1 MKSLKNLIIA
11 VGMLA
16 VVGGTSVNAQ
26 NLIIVQKPDGSNPRL
41 FTNLDSAVIQADS
54 NDYLFIGSGTYT
66 FSSNPLYITKPLHFV
81 GSGYN
86 VTGSNST
93 IFVGNMRLG
102 KAASGSTITGIEFQ
116 FNYNPSYDFTLDSVS
131 NCTISRCL
139 FGSPIIF
146 IGTGSNTIITE
157 CIIDYYISNYSAIY
171 PSSSVSKCIFTSKN
185 TSYQRSGY
193 NAFPSYMLVNN
204 NILYADYPFYGGSSY
219 LTIENN
225 IILGMF
231 TNIGHPNNS
240 IFSNNI
246 YLCGDTL
253 PLIGTSNVY
262 QNNLDIRALDTLYDT
277 PAKIFIN
284 FTGFPTASICDFR
297 LNAGCPGINAGTD
310 GTDIGIYGTANP
322 FKDGGTTAF
331 PQILKK
337 IIGTETNAAGQLKID
352 IKTEAQSR

>member
-1 MKSLKNLIIA
+1 MKRMKNLIIS

-66 FSSNPLYITKPLHFV
+66 LSSNPLSITKPLHFV

-86 VTGSNST
+86 VTGSNKT
-93 IFVGNMRLG
+93 IVVGNVTLR
-102 KAASGSTITGIEFQ
+102 KAASGSTITGIEFG
-116 FNYNPSYDFTLDSVS
+116 NGICSLRLDSVS
-131 NCTISRCL
+131 NCMISRCL
-139 FGSPIIF
+139 FGSIISF
-146 IGTGSNTIITE
+146 QGVGSNTVITE
-157 CIIDYYISNYSAIY
+157 CIMNSAIVIGGGGTPSY
-171 PSSSVSKCIFTSKN
+171 PSSSVSKCIFTSGS
-185 TSYQRSGY
+185 TY
-193 NAFPSYMLVNN
+193 NSFPTYILVNN
-204 NILYADYPFYGGSSY
+204 NIFSNAYPFYYGGNS

-225 IILGMF
+225 IILGSF
-231 TNIGHPNNS
+231 HNTGNHPTNS

-246 YLCGDTL
+246 YLGSVNDTM
-253 PLIGTSNVY
+253 PHIGNNVY
-262 QNNLDIRALDTLYDT
+262 QNNIDRRVLDTFNT
-277 PAKIFIN
+277 VAKIFVKFTN
-284 FTGFPTASICDFR
+284 FTNISACDFR

-331 PQILKK
+331 PQILKQ
-337 IIGTETNAAGQLKID
+337 IIGTETNSKGELKID